1 MQIVF
6 TKTVLGDV
14 FDELTSTIKTGAS
27 ILCGGK
33 IIRSPGKGQLIEM
46 AADKLAV
53 LGECFDSASYP
64 LSKKKHS
71 LVHLRDFMH
80 LRPRTRVIGSVARV
94 RNALAFATHKFFNER
109 NFIYC
114 HTPLLTSSDCEGAG
128 EMFQVTTLFSK
139 AKDDPLGLPLND
151 KKLVD
156 FTKDFFKQP
165 TYLSVSGQLNVEAYA
180 CALSN
185 VYTFGPT
192 FRAEES
198 NTTRHLAEFW
208 MIEPEIAF
216 ADLTE
221 NMNVAEAYIK
231 YILAY
236 VSEKCAADL
245 AFLEKYEE
253 DAIAEEKKK
262 PKPKEKGKGKEKDKK
277 QTPPPKKLR
286 DRLNNTIQEPFK
298 RLTYTEAIDIL
309 LKSGEKFESEPVWGI
324 DLGSEHER
332 YLAEI
337 VYKKP
342 VILSD
347 YPKEIKAFYMRL
359 NDDGK
364 TVAAMDILVP
374 GIGELVGGSQREERL
389 DILEQRITDGGLD
402 PESYSFY
409 LDLRRYGSV
418 PHSGFGLGF
427 ERMVR
432 YATGME
438 NIRDVI
444 PFPRY
449 PGHCQ
454 Y

>member
-1 MQIVF
+1 MGDQYE
-6 TKTVLGDV
+6 TVASL
-14 FDELTSTIKTGAS
+14 IKTGAS
-27 ILCGGK
+27 IFCYGT
-33 IIRSPGKGQLIEM
+33 IIQSPGKGQLIEM
-46 AADKLAV
+46 SASHVTV
-53 LGECFDSASYP
+53 LGECFDSSSYP

-71 LVHLRDFMH
+71 LEHLRGFMH
-80 LRPRTRVIGSVARV
+80 LRPRSRVIGAVARI
-94 RNALAFATHKFFNER
+94 RNALAFATHKFYNER
-109 NFIYC
+109 NFLYI
-114 HTPLLTSSDCEGAG
+114 HTPILTTSDCEGAG
-128 EMFQVTTLFSK
+128 EMFQVTTLLGK
-139 AKDDPLGLPLND
+139 AKDNPYHIRVND
-151 KKLVD
+151 KKVVD
-156 FTKDFFKQP
+156 YKKDFFKQP

-180 CALSN
+180 CSLSN

-198 NTTRHLAEFW
+198 HTTRHLAEFW
-208 MIEPEIAF
+208 MVEPEIAF

-236 VSEKCAADL
+236 VVEKCPDDL
-245 AFLEKYEE
+245 EFLEKFEE
-253 DAIAEEKKK
+253 DELKASQV
-262 PKPKEKGKGKEKDKK
+262 KGKQAKGKQVKGQVKIE
-277 QTPPPKKLR
+277 TEFKKLR
-286 DRLNNTIQEPFK
+286 ERLQNTIEESFQ
-298 RLTYTEAIDIL
+298 RLTYTEAIEIL
-309 LKSGEKFESEPVWGI
+309 TKSGVEFAEAPQWGI

-332 YLAEI
+332 YLAEVI
-337 VYKKP
+337 YKKP
-342 VILSD
+342 VILSN

-359 NDDGK
+359 NEDEK

-389 DILEQRITDGGLD
+389 DFLEKAMQARGLE

-409 LDLRRYGSV
+409 LDLRKFGSI

-432 YATGME
+432 YATGID

-449 PGHCQ
+449 PGHCE